1 MVVTEADQKEPDD
14 PLKIKLHFKAVMD
27 ILVKDKAMSKAAK
40 DILRR
45 CRLVKFKKI
54 EEVAERDLFELNNKD

>member
-1 MVVTEADQKEPDD
+1 MYTTGAEMRETED
-14 PLKIKLHFKAVMD
+14 PANIKLHFKAVMD
-27 ILVKDKAMSKAAK
+27 ILVRDKNMNKAAK

-54 EEVAERDLFELNNKD
+54 EEEAEKDLF

>member
-1 MVVTEADQKEPDD
+1 MTASDNKDNDD
-14 PLKIKLHFKAVMD
+14 PTHIKLHFKAVMD
-27 ILVKDKAMSKAAK
+27 ILVRDKSMNKAAK

-54 EEVAERDLFELNNKD
+54 EEEAERDLF

>member
-1 MVVTEADQKEPDD
+1 MTEPDKKED
-14 PLKIKLHFKAVMD
+14 PNNIKLHFKAVMD
-27 ILVKDKAMSKAAK
+27 MLVRDKGMSKVAK

-54 EEVAERDLFELNNKD
+54 E

>member
-1 MVVTEADQKEPDD
+1 
-14 PLKIKLHFKAVMD
+14 MD
-27 ILVKDKAMSKAAK
+27 ILVKDKTMSKAAK

-54 EEVAERDLFELNNKD
+54 EEEAERDLFELNNRE